1 MGAMVILQQ
10 MAVIAILVGIGIYL
24 YRSSRLDEH
33 TSGRLSAI
41 VMDVVNPALIMSI
54 VVSGEIKATHRELLT
69 ALGIGACFYVS
80 LCILGV
86 IVPKILRIPKTD
98 QKFYN
103 MMMVYTNVG
112 FIGIPVG
119 RTVLDG
125 NGMLYVIVCNI
136 MYSLLFY
143 THGVMTLGGDGQK
156 IQIKKIFSPGTVMA
170 LLTLIFVWFKISF
183 PEVISSSITYI
194 GNATIFLSMALLGAS
209 LARYSVKEC
218 FMEKY
223 VWIYMAIRMICVPFA
238 LTFVLRG
245 IGCSNDIV
253 RAFCLM
259 AAMPAANLPL
269 IQAEKIGE
277 DTGILSK
284 GIMLTTMFSFVTVT
298 FFMSF
303 V

>member
-10 MAVIAILVGIGIYL
+10 MAVIAILVGIGVYL
-24 YRSSRLDEH
+24 YRSSKLDEH

-69 ALGIGACFYVS
+69 ALGIGACFYAS

-86 IVPKILRIPKTD
+86 IVPKILRIPRHD

-119 RTVLDG
+119 RAVLDG

-143 THGVMTLGGDGQK
+143 THGVMILGGDGQK
-156 IQIKKIFSPGTVMA
+156 IQIRKVFSPGTVMA
-170 LLTLIFVWFKISF
+170 LLTLIFVWFKISL
-183 PEVISSSITYI
+183 PEVVSSSITYI

-209 LARYSVKEC
+209 LARYSIKEC
-218 FMEKY
+218 FTEKY
-223 VWIYMAIRMICVPFA
+223 VWIYMVFRMVCVPLV
-238 LTFVLRG
+238 LTMVLRC
-245 IGCSNDIV
+245 IGCSDDIV
-253 RAFCLM
+253 RAFCFM

-269 IQAEKIGE
+269 IQAEKTGE

-284 GIMLTTMFSFVTVT
+284 GIMLTTMFSFVIVT
-298 FFMSF
+298 FFMSL